1 MHFYYFLIYYHYV
14 KGVYKQNFKIQLMK
28 KFLNMDVELIENG
41 KHLLLNEE
49 EVIRYKVFSSIHRY
63 LTGDV

>member
-1 MHFYYFLIYYHYV
+1 
-14 KGVYKQNFKIQLMK
+14 MK